1 MDATKYEVID
11 TVINDASGRII
22 IEAYSDDVD
31 AGGSV
36 SVFFKK
42 FDADHQPK
50 IFDDEET
57 KKNADEILTK
67 TFGEDATVNAV
78 IADPNILL
86 GCEFEGYPAE
96 ESDNIYLT
104 PRAAFIEFSKI
115 EKKSDEK
122 ALTNLVANGATV
134 ETLPV
139 TETRGYGISK
149 NGEFWSQ
156 HRFNVGIPVEVNGE
170 TKVFKVSQL
179 EVIDE
184 NDKGKKF
191 STDYKD
197 GKRGGFTKKTA
208 NGMVIAICDADEKLR
223 RIAEGDFDDDPE
235 RANRIRNLADS
246 SLDKSRARVV
256 EGVREYAGYDL
267 DDIVK
272 RAADGDKTATLTI
285 SDITIG
291 SVAGNDSRFIVATL
305 KSKD

>member
-67 TFGEDATVNAV
+67 TFGEDATVDAV

-86 GCEFEGYPAE
+86 GREFEGYPAE

-170 TKVFKVSQL
+170 TKIFKVSQL

-208 NGMVIAICDADEKLR
+208 NGMVIAICDADESCAVLPR
-223 RIAEGDFDDDPE
+223 VILTMILSVQTASVTSLTLLLTS
-235 RANRIRNLADS
+235 LAPV
-246 SLDKSRARVV
+246 LSRAFVSML
-256 EGVREYAGYDL
+256 GMIWKIL
-267 DDIVK
+267 
-272 RAADGDKTATLTI
+272 
-285 SDITIG
+285 S
-291 SVAGNDSRFIVATL
+291 SVPQMAIRPQL
-305 KSKD
+305 